1 MSSENV
7 ELVRT
12 AMQAFNREGID
23 AIAPGIHPDFET
35 TTPSSMALEPDTYRG
50 MEGIRRWMDAWG
62 DTMDEVRHAAVE
74 ASIFASRLKWL
85 GGERVVA
92 VCRLVTRSATTGIEL
107 EQGVAMVWTL
117 RDGLAV
123 RLDPY
128 ATRDEA
134 LRAAGI
140 AA

>member
-12 AMQAFNREGID
+12 ALQAFNREGID

-35 TTPSSMALEPDTYRG
+35 TTPSSLAVEPDTYRG

-62 DTMDEVRHAAVE
+62 DTMDEVRFE
-74 ASIFASRLKWL
+74 ADELID

-107 EQGVAMVWTL
+107 EQRVAMVWTL

>member
-1 MSSENV
+1 MEAIGREATRDTSGAMSSENV

-62 DTMDEVRHAAVE
+62 KKCCGSSSE
-74 ASIFASRLKWL
+74 ASLPTGRSYGRKKRVWFQPADRKASRQR
-85 GGERVVA
+85 RVCA
-92 VCRLVTRSATTGIEL
+92 R
-107 EQGVAMVWTL
+107 
-117 RDGLAV
+117 
-123 RLDPY
+123 P
-128 ATRDEA
+128 
-134 LRAAGI
+134 
-140 AA
+140 

>member
-62 DTMDEVRHAAVE
+62 DTMDEVRFEVDELIDA
-74 ASIFASRLKWL
+74 
-85 GGERVVA
+85 GERVVA

-123 RLDPY
+123 RLDPF

>member
-50 MEGIRRWMDAWG
+50 MEGIHRWMDAWG
-62 DTMDEVRHAAVE
+62 DTMDEVRFEVDELIDA
-74 ASIFASRLKWL
+74 
-85 GGERVVA
+85 GERVVA

>member
-12 AMQAFNREGID
+12 ALEAFNREGID

-62 DTMDEVRHAAVE
+62 DTMDEVRFEVDELIDA
-74 ASIFASRLKWL
+74 
-85 GGERVVA
+85 GERVVA
-92 VCRLVTRSATTGIEL
+92 VCRLMTRSVTTGIEL